1 MLSRMT
7 EPEITG
13 WVSKLDEI
21 HALLAPRTDERVEEP
36 RRRALAAVAEL
47 HSEMLRA
54 EVRAVIGG
62 VRGRRV

>member
-1 MLSRMT
+1 MLPRMT

-21 HALLAPRTDERVEEP
+21 HALLEPKTDGHVDETL
-36 RRRALAAVAEL
+36 RRALAAVAEL

-62 VRGRRV
+62 ARGRRV